1 MFGQIPLTH
10 ALAVLVSSGIILDL
24 TPASVTPL
32 LTSQLTWR
40 IQLFD
45 DTVVDAEAVSGLK
58 IYVVGQEVQQSASAS
73 EFPSY
78 GPLVPYKGVTSGK
91 AGGLGEGEEV

>member
-1 MFGQIPLTH
+1 M
-10 ALAVLVSSGIILDL
+10 
-24 TPASVTPL
+24 
-32 LTSQLTWR
+32 
-40 IQLFD
+40 
-45 DTVVDAEAVSGLK
+45 SGLK

-78 GPLVPYKGVTSGK
+78 GQLVAYEGVTSGK